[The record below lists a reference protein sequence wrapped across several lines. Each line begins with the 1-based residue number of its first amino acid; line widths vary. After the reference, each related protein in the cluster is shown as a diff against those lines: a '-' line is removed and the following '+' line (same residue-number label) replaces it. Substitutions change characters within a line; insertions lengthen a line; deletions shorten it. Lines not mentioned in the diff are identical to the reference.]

1 MLENQKQLI
10 TGLLLIQYTTI
21 KVTKNILIRE
31 DFYSLHSN
39 TGKGSEAKRTE
50 KNKNKI
56 EWLKA
61 CQFNQF

>member
-50 KNKNKI
+50 KNKK
-56 EWLKA
+56 K
-61 CQFNQF
+61 